1 MVQCI
6 FSYFCNGT
14 VHIFLLLQWHS
25 AYYLTFAM
33 AQCILSHFCNGIM
46 HIFLLLQWHI
56 SPVLAWSHRSS
67 GQWVFK
73 VPSGNLIGDG
83 LSHWWAW
90 HHTKILN
97 ETRRKTLKSIRDN
110 IPILNANNGLVCNK
124 LHFQKK
130 NEMKPKKKNDFRF
143 KKKKLYVMT

>member
-1 MVQCI
+1 
-6 FSYFCNGT
+6 
-14 VHIFLLLQWHS
+14 
-25 AYYLTFAM
+25 
-33 AQCILSHFCNGIM
+33 M

-130 NEMKPKKKNDFRF
+130 NEMKQKKRFQVKKKTLRYDLVTDRLTDKSYHGLVKVPNKFEVIEIWD
-143 KKKKLYVMT
+143 MI